1 MARMT
6 AERFFGGV
14 EDRLDYLSS
23 TLEYVSR
30 HEPTEKQLVRWI
42 IEHTPAES
50 VSTVERNIS
59 FLVAIDLLDEGEFG
73 FETSNKGEV
82 FWSRNEP
89 LVMYEGLETGV
100 DGFRTIAR
108 SIPQG
113 YRTVDEIKERLRK
126 EFTGF
131 DLPEEVVT
139 KHLDWLMSLGL
150 IHIENSTYSI
160 PIEGGNFEDG
170 RLYSRWFLHDVLKG
184 ERYKGISTPG
194 DYPLIFIFTG
204 ESGDDYGY
212 EDEFKEDGTFWYT
225 GEGTTGDMTM
235 DKGNKAIRDHNK
247 NEESIHL
254 FEDTDMPWI
263 VQYVGELTYFEYEEK
278 QMDDENGDSRTGFRF
293 HLRPVD
299 DSNLTLTD
307 ELSDSL
313 SDEVVFERAEKKA
326 SSGPIEPK
334 QQTSNEYRYP
344 GSEEVR
350 RYALRV
356 ADDVCQGCRSDAPFT
371 DKSGEPYLEV
381 HHIEPRS
388 SGGADVPDNVIAIC
402 ANCHRRVHS
411 GQDGPQFNKQL
422 KERAQQHYERFN
434 KDE

>member
-1 MARMT
+1 MT

-14 EDRLDYLSS
+14 DDRLGYLSS

-30 HEPTEKQLVRWI
+30 HEPTKEQLVRWI
-42 IEHTPAES
+42 TEHTPAES
-50 VSTVERNIS
+50 VSTVRRNVS
-59 FLVAIDLLDEGEFG
+59 FLVAIDLLDESDAGYD
-73 FETSNKGEV
+73 TTNKGEV
-82 FWSRNEP
+82 FWSQAEP
-89 LVMYEGLETGV
+89 LVMYEGLETEV

-113 YRTVDEIKERLRK
+113 YRTVEEIQRRLRE
-126 EFTGF
+126 EFPNY
-131 DLPEEVVT
+131 DLPEGVVT
-139 KHLDWLMSLGL
+139 KHLDWLVSLDL
-150 IHIENSTYSI
+150 VEVEDSTYSI

-170 RLYSRWFLHDVLKG
+170 KLYSRWFLHDVLKG

-194 DYPLIFIFTG
+194 DHPLIFIFTG
-204 ESGDDYGY
+204 DSGEDYGY

-225 GEGTTGDMTM
+225 GEGTTGDMSM
-235 DKGNKAIRDHNK
+235 DKGNKAIRDHRK
-247 NEESIHL
+247 NGKSIHL

-263 VQYVGELTYFEYEEK
+263 VQYVGELSYFEYEEK

-293 HLRPVD
+293 HLRPID

-307 ELSDSL
+307 DLSNSL
-313 SDEVVFERAEKKA
+313 SDEAVFERAKKKS

-334 QQTSNEYRYP
+334 QQTSAGYRYP

-350 RYALRV
+350 RYAVRI
-356 ADDVCQGCRSDAPFT
+356 ADGVCQGCRDDAPFT

-388 SGGADVPDNVIAIC
+388 SGGADAPHNVIAIC

-411 GQDGPQFNKQL
+411 GQDGSQFNEQL
-422 KERAQQHYERFN
+422 KRRAEQHYERFDLD
-434 KDE
+434 K